1 MLWVVS
7 VDNIN
12 CRDMFEAQ
20 FYKTRY
26 IEMKKYFQTALE
38 YFKQTIK
45 ELIMNL
51 INEYGYTQDLK
62 EYCKANDLSYEK
74 ICSMPMSANDNF
86 IAILYVDPKEKFIV
100 NNEEPAELLLLA
112 ERTINGIKFTSGKT
126 LHEHCGIHPLKPIPL
141 PQQSGFQH

>member
-51 INEYGYTQDLK
+51 INEYGYT
-62 EYCKANDLSYEK
+62 
-74 ICSMPMSANDNF
+74 
-86 IAILYVDPKEKFIV
+86 
-100 NNEEPAELLLLA
+100 
-112 ERTINGIKFTSGKT
+112 
-126 LHEHCGIHPLKPIPL
+126 
-141 PQQSGFQH
+141 